1 MDILLI
7 TLIMYILAM
16 FLYFKFRIN
25 WILLPTV
32 LLWLVPIFTIDNIF
46 IIVFSVIMIIITIVI
61 TFFND
66 RKEFFEWDFY
76 ININI

>member
-32 LLWLVPIFTIDNIF
+32 LLWLVPIFTLDNLF
-46 IIVFSVIMIIITIVI
+46 IIVFCVIMIIITIVI
-61 TFFND
+61 TFFNN
-66 RKEFFEWDFY
+66 KEEEY
-76 ININI
+76 

>member
-1 MDILLI
+1 MNILLI

-46 IIVFSVIMIIITIVI
+46 IIVFCVIMIIITIVI
-61 TFFND
+61 TFFNN
-66 RKEFFEWDFY
+66 KEEEY
-76 ININI
+76 

>member
-16 FLYFKFRIN
+16 FLFFKFRIN

-46 IIVFSVIMIIITIVI
+46 IIVFCVIMIIITIVI
-61 TFFND
+61 TFFNE
-66 RKEFFEWDFY
+66 RKEFFE
-76 ININI
+76 

>member
-25 WILLPTV
+25 WILLPTI
-32 LLWLVPIFTIDNIF
+32 LLWLVPIFTVDNLF
-46 IIVFSVIMIIITIVI
+46 IIVFCVIMIIITIVI
-61 TFFND
+61 TFFN
-66 RKEFFEWDFY
+66 KEDEY
-76 ININI
+76 

>member
-1 MDILLI
+1 MNILLI

-32 LLWLVPIFTIDNIF
+32 LLWLVPIFTVDNLF
-46 IIVFSVIMIIITIVI
+46 IIVFCVIMIIITIVI
-61 TFFND
+61 TFFN
-66 RKEFFEWDFY
+66 KEEEY
-76 ININI
+76 

>member
-16 FLYFKFRIN
+16 FLYFKFKIN

-46 IIVFSVIMIIITIVI
+46 IIVFCVIMIIITIVI
-61 TFFND
+61 TFFNE

>member
-32 LLWLVPIFTIDNIF
+32 LLWLVPIFTVDNIF
-46 IIVFSVIMIIITIVI
+46 IIVFCVIMIIITIVI

-66 RKEFFEWDFY
+66 RKEFLEWDF
-76 ININI
+76 

>member
-16 FLYFKFRIN
+16 FLYFKFKIN

-32 LLWLVPIFTIDNIF
+32 LLWLVPIFTLDNLF

-61 TFFND
+61 TFFN
-66 RKEFFEWDFY
+66 KEEEY
-76 ININI
+76 